1 MPLTSRLFNQVAAA
15 YAANIQAILHYNC
28 SSSNFYKMA
37 DTVAASYATIADIQ
51 SLSDAMS
58 TLQITDSLAHLQLNT
73 LMARLTT
80 VLLQQL
86 PTLLSSQDHLSAAAD
101 FPVVPALSAV
111 AAAPVAVATAT
122 AVTALC
128 EDQSGSPVSSRSPVS
143 TRSSASTRSPASRS
157 SPAFKQP
164 LPQPPASST
173 LCFYHY
179 HFQRQA
185 RKCQSPCTWQGN

>member
-1 MPLTSRLFNQVAAA
+1 MLFYTTTVPVPTST
-15 YAANIQAILHYNC
+15 
-28 SSSNFYKMA
+28 MA

-73 LMARLTT
+73 LMAQLTT

-101 FPVVPALSAV
+101 FPDVPALSAA
-111 AAAPVAVATAT
+111 AAAPVTAT
-122 AVTALC
+122 AVTALRQ
-128 EDQSGSPVSSRSPVS
+128 DRSRSPVS
-143 TRSSASTRSPASRS
+143 TRSSASTRSPATRS
-157 SPAFKQP
+157 SPAFRQP

-179 HFQRQA
+179 HFKRQA
-185 RKCQSPCTWQGN
+185 RKCQSPCTWQEN

>member
-1 MPLTSRLFNQVAAA
+1 MPLTSRIFNQVAAA

-128 EDQSGSPVSSRSPVS
+128 EDQSGSPVSSRSP
-143 TRSSASTRSPASRS
+143 ASRS